1 MLHVRTCCHNNN
13 SYWTISVPDVRALTA
28 TCAARGYTV
37 AMAPRE
43 IRLEAWRRIGQDLD
57 HGKLTALSTLMPF
70 DAIVNAAHDIVAG
83 KVRGRLVIE
92 M

>member
-43 IRLEAWRRIGQDLD
+43 IR
-57 HGKLTALSTLMPF
+57 
-70 DAIVNAAHDIVAG
+70 AG
-83 KVRGRLVIE
+83 VTISMVEDPDGNWVEFLQQAQ
-92 M
+92 